1 MMNSKTYISDPK
13 IWEAFYKN
21 MAEKKFN
28 PYIYKPKQIGRGMR
42 SEKSNVI
49 PIRSHSQL
57 EPVIPIPQVPPV
69 AVVEKRA
76 KTEHLKDVKNGYPF
90 VKTTRGIKRQR
101 KQPYGIPKN
110 KTEDGNITEEQ
121 EKIWLKQ
128 KGYCNEKENKWNIK
142 ETTAIRG

>member
-1 MMNSKTYISDPK
+1 
-13 IWEAFYKN
+13 
-21 MAEKKFN
+21 
-28 PYIYKPKQIGRGMR
+28 MR
-42 SEKSNVI
+42 SEKSSVI

-90 VKTTRGIKRQR
+90 VKITRGIKRQR
-101 KQPYGIPKN
+101 KQPSDIPK

-128 KGYCNEKENKWNIK
+128 KSYCNEKENKWNIK
-142 ETTAIRG
+142 ETTDIRG